1 VQLGRESR
9 NKAEEVCQLSKA
21 LGDVTIVKKGPHDI
35 IACSDKCEFRALCIL
50 ALYCMYEYLMCDHK
64 RTNSL

>member
-1 VQLGRESR
+1 VQLGRESS

-35 IACSDKCEFRALCIL
+35 IACADKCEFHALSIL
-50 ALYCMYEYLMCDHK
+50 ALYCMCEYLMCD
-64 RTNSL
+64 N